1 MVIIVNKEVDLS
13 KYELRTDL
21 AIESIDSSSSIDGIE
36 KSIKNVDDV
45 KVTTVKVNETGSK
58 KINKKVGKYITVEF
72 VDVTDSNNRKK
83 VLDVFSAELK
93 NLLNDCQI
101 KKDDSCLVIGLGNSS
116 STPDSLGPLSVN
128 NVLVTNHLFELNELS
143 DGFRRV
149 SAINPGVM
157 GTTGIETSD
166 IILSIVEKIKPSF
179 ILVVDAL
186 ASGSIERVNKTI
198 QMTDTG
204 IHPGSGVGNSRKEI
218 SKDILGVPV
227 IAIGVPTTVDAVTIV
242 SDTIN
247 YMYKHFS
254 YTKENVDNP
263 SNRLMVSTPNYLKKA
278 VKVDDKDKNNLL
290 GLVGLLN
297 EEEVKQ
303 LIFEVLTPIGYNLMV
318 TPKEIDFLVDKLA
331 YVIGNGINKALHSI
345 TIDNN

>member
-21 AIESIDSSSSIDGIE
+21 AIESIDSSSIIDGIE

-45 KVTTVKVNETGSK
+45 KVTTVKVNEIGSK
-58 KINKKVGKYITVEF
+58 KINKKVGKYITIEF

-83 VLDVFSAELK
+83 VLDIFSEELK
-93 NLLNDCQI
+93 RMLNDCRI
-101 KKDDSCLVIGLGNSS
+101 KEDDSCLVIGLGNSS
-116 STPDSLGPLSVN
+116 STPDSLGPLSIN
-128 NVLVTNHLFELNELS
+128 NILVTNHLFELNELS

-166 IILSIVEKIKPSF
+166 IILSIVEKLKPNF

-218 SKDILGVPV
+218 SKDILGIPV

-263 SNRLMVSTPNYLKKA
+263 SNRLMVSTPNYLKKE
-278 VKVDDKDKNNLL
+278 VKVHNMDKNNLL

>member
-21 AIESIDSSSSIDGIE
+21 AIESIESSSSIDGIE
-36 KSIKNVDDV
+36 KSIKNVDDI

-83 VLDVFSAELK
+83 VLDVFSVELK

-101 KKDDSCLVIGLGNSS
+101 KEDDSCLVIGLGNSS
-116 STPDSLGPLSVN
+116 STPDSLGPLSIN

-166 IILSIVEKIKPSF
+166 IILSIVEKLKPNF

-218 SKDILGVPV
+218 SKDILGIPV

-254 YTKENVDNP
+254 YTKENVNNP
-263 SNRLMVSTPNYLKKA
+263 SNRLMVSTPNYLKKD

-331 YVIGNGINKALHSI
+331 YVIGNGINNALHSI
-345 TIDNN
+345 TIDNI

>member
-21 AIESIDSSSSIDGIE
+21 AIESIDSSSIIDGIE

-45 KVTTVKVNETGSK
+45 KVTTVKVNEIGSK
-58 KINKKVGKYITVEF
+58 KINKKVGKYITIEF

-83 VLDVFSAELK
+83 VLDIFSEELK
-93 NLLNDCQI
+93 RMLNDCQI
-101 KKDDSCLVIGLGNSS
+101 KEDDSCLVIGLGNSS
-116 STPDSLGPLSVN
+116 STPDSLGPLSIN
-128 NVLVTNHLFELNELS
+128 NILVTNHLFELNELS

-166 IILSIVEKIKPSF
+166 IILSIVEKLKPNF

-218 SKDILGVPV
+218 SKDILGIPV

-263 SNRLMVSTPNYLKKA
+263 SNRLMVSTPKYLKKE
-278 VKVDDKDKNNLL
+278 VKVHNMDKNNLL

-331 YVIGNGINKALHSI
+331 YVIGNGINKALHR
-345 TIDNN
+345 TNIDN

>member
-21 AIESIDSSSSIDGIE
+21 AIESIDSSSIIDGID
-36 KSIKNVDDV
+36 KNVKNV
-45 KVTTVKVNETGSK
+45 NNIKVTTVKVNEIGSK
-58 KINKKVGKYITVEF
+58 KINKKVGKYITIEF

-83 VLDVFSAELK
+83 VLDIFSEELK
-93 NLLNDCQI
+93 RMLNDCQI
-101 KKDDSCLVIGLGNSS
+101 KEDDSCLVIGLGNSS
-116 STPDSLGPLSVN
+116 STPDSLGPLSIN
-128 NVLVTNHLFELNELS
+128 NILVTNHLFELNELS

-166 IILSIVEKIKPSF
+166 IILSIVEKLKPNF

-218 SKDILGVPV
+218 SKDILGIPV

-263 SNRLMVSTPNYLKKA
+263 SNRLMVSTPNYLKKN

>member
-1 MVIIVNKEVDLS
+1 MNKDVDLS

-21 AIESIDSSSSIDGIE
+21 AIESIDSSSGIDGID
-36 KSIKNVDDV
+36 KNVKNV
-45 KVTTVKVNETGSK
+45 NNIKVTTVKVNEIGSK
-58 KINKKVGKYITVEF
+58 KINKKIGKYITIEF
-72 VDVTDSNNRKK
+72 IDITDSNNRKK
-83 VLDVFSAELK
+83 VLDLFSKELK
-93 NLLNDCQI
+93 KMLNDCQI
-101 KKDDSCLVIGLGNSS
+101 KEDDSCLVIGLGNSS
-116 STPDSLGPLSVN
+116 STPDSLGPLSIN

-166 IILSIVEKIKPSF
+166 IILSIVEKLKPNF

-218 SKDILGVPV
+218 SKDILGIPV

-263 SNRLMVSTPNYLKKA
+263 SNRLMVSTPNYLKKE
-278 VKVDDKDKNNLL
+278 VKVENMDKNNLL

-331 YVIGNGINKALHSI
+331 YVIGNGINKALHKI
-345 TIDNN
+345 NIDN

>member
-21 AIESIDSSSSIDGIE
+21 AIESIDSFSSIDGIE
-36 KSIKNVDDV
+36 KSIRNVENIR
-45 KVTTVKVNETGSK
+45 VTTVKVNEIGSK
-58 KINKKVGKYITVEF
+58 KINKKVGKYVTVEF
-72 VDVTDSNNRKK
+72 IDVTDSDNRKK
-83 VLDVFSAELK
+83 VLDIFSKELK
-93 NLLNDCQI
+93 KLLNDCQI
-101 KKDDSCLVIGLGNSS
+101 KEDDSCLAIGLGNSS
-116 STPDSLGPLSVN
+116 STPDSLGPLSIN

-143 DGFRRV
+143 DSFRRV

-218 SKDILGVPV
+218 SKDILGIPV

-254 YTKENVDNP
+254 YTKENVNNP
-263 SNRLMVSTPNYLKKA
+263 SNKLMVSTPNYLKKD

-331 YVIGNGINKALHSI
+331 YVIGNGINKALHNTDI
-345 TIDNN
+345 YN

>member
-1 MVIIVNKEVDLS
+1 MLNKCN
-13 KYELRTDL
+13 
-21 AIESIDSSSSIDGIE
+21 
-36 KSIKNVDDV
+36 IKD
-45 KVTTVKVNETGSK
+45 E
-58 KINKKVGKYITVEF
+58 
-72 VDVTDSNNRKK
+72 
-83 VLDVFSAELK
+83 
-93 NLLNDCQI
+93 
-101 KKDDSCLVIGLGNSS
+101 DSCLVIGLGNSS
-116 STPDSLGPLSVN
+116 STPDSLGPLSIN
-128 NVLVTNHLFELNELS
+128 NVIVTNHLFELNELS

-166 IILSIVEKIKPSF
+166 IILSIVEKLKPNF

-254 YTKENVDNP
+254 YTKENANNP
-263 SNRLMVSTPNYLKKA
+263 SNRLMVSTPNYLKKNIE
-278 VKVDDKDKNNLL
+278 VNSQDKNNLL

>member
-13 KYELRTDL
+13 KYSLRTDL
-21 AIESIDSSSSIDGIE
+21 AIESIDSCSNLEGID
-36 KSIKNVDDV
+36 KKIKKIDEIKITLVDV
-45 KVTTVKVNETGSK
+45 KEKGSK
-58 KINKKVGKYITVEF
+58 IINKKEGSYITIEF
-72 VDVTDSNNRKK
+72 VDITDSHNRNK
-83 VLDVFSAELK
+83 VLDVFAEELK
-93 NLLNDCQI
+93 GLLKKCQI
-101 KKDDSCLVIGLGNSS
+101 KDNDSCLIIGLGNSS
-116 STPDSLGPLSVN
+116 STPDSLGPLSID
-128 NVLVTNHLFELNELS
+128 NVLVTNYLFELHELS
-143 DGFRRV
+143 EGFRRV

-179 ILVVDAL
+179 VLVIDAL
-186 ASGSIERVNKTI
+186 ASSSVERVNKTI

-218 SKDILGVPV
+218 SKEILGIPV

-254 YTKENVDNP
+254 YTKNNVDKP
-263 SNRLMVSTPNYLKKA
+263 SSKLIVQTPNYLKKD
-278 VKVDDKDKNNLL
+278 VKVNEYDKNKLL

-297 EEEVKQ
+297 EEEVRQ

-318 TPKEIDFLVDKLA
+318 TPKEIDFIVDRLA
-331 YVIGNGINKALHSI
+331 DVIGNGINKALHKSF
-345 TIDNN
+345 IDN